1 MCVFNDK
8 NWLHKT
14 NLSKKHPALALV
26 LGRKFSISTAYI
38 QDPAMNVLDKQ
49 IVTSL
54 GYTVLHDPEA
64 MNAMTLTTFLYAPNN
79 EFSVIE
85 NLLLVAS
92 PALYLG
98 TELTFFY
105 DNIL

>member
-1 MCVFNDK
+1 MLCLCVIEKKEKKKTANLK
-8 NWLHKT
+8 N
-14 NLSKKHPALALV
+14 ALG
-26 LGRKFSISTAYI
+26 LGQKFTISTAYI
-38 QDPAMNVLDKQ
+38 QDPAMNVLDEQ

-64 MNAMTLTTFLYAPNN
+64 MNAMTPTTFLYAPNN

-85 NLLLVAS
+85 GLLLVAS

-98 TELTFFY
+98 NNLTFYY

>member
-1 MCVFNDK
+1 
-8 NWLHKT
+8 
-14 NLSKKHPALALV
+14 
-26 LGRKFSISTAYI
+26 
-38 QDPAMNVLDKQ
+38 MNVLDEQ

-64 MNAMTLTTFLYAPNN
+64 MNAMTPTTFLYAPGN

-85 NLLLVAS
+85 GLLLVAS

-98 TELTFFY
+98 TELTFYY
-105 DNIL
+105 DHIM

>member
-1 MCVFNDK
+1 
-8 NWLHKT
+8 
-14 NLSKKHPALALV
+14 
-26 LGRKFSISTAYI
+26 
-38 QDPAMNVLDKQ
+38 MNVLDEQ

-54 GYTVLHDPEA
+54 GYTVIHDPEA
-64 MNAMTLTTFLYAPNN
+64 MNAMTPTTFLYAPNN

-85 NLLLVAS
+85 GLLLIAS

-98 TELTFFY
+98 NRLTFYY

>member
-1 MCVFNDK
+1 MN
-8 NWLHKT
+8 
-14 NLSKKHPALALV
+14 AL
-26 LGRKFSISTAYI
+26 
-38 QDPAMNVLDKQ
+38 DEQ
-49 IVTSL
+49 IVTLL
-54 GYTVLHDPEA
+54 GYTVLYDPEA
-64 MNAMTLTTFLYAPNN
+64 MNAMTPTTFLYAPNN

-98 TELTFFY
+98 NRLTFYY